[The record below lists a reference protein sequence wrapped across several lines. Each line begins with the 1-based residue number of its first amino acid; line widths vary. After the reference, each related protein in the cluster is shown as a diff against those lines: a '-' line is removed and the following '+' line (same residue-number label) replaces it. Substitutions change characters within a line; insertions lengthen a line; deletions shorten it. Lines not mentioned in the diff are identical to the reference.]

1 MSESKS
7 KGIVSW
13 PADERPRERLL
24 ARGAEK
30 LTEAELLA
38 ILLRVG
44 VRGKSAVE
52 LGRNVLNHFGSVQ
65 AMMNAPLDAW
75 QGIKGLGTA
84 KIAQLQAALELGR
97 RAALPG
103 KREETYIKKTAEA
116 ATYFAARLRG
126 LPDEH
131 FRVAYLNRQGRML
144 DDCLVA
150 EGTVD
155 NVRPQIRT
163 IISRAL
169 QTNASAL
176 IAAHNHPSGAAEP
189 SESDRLLTRDLIA
202 ACQPIGIR
210 VLDHLIVTEQ
220 AHYSFADSGSAENV
234 KKYEYAVAH
243 FERLNKW
250 LKKEGVPIRYQFN
263 FLTPKDYNQFFQK
276 LRDADLDGFRS
287 KLDVALSKTGKT

>member
-1 MSESKS
+1 MPSGTKNES
-7 KGIVSW
+7 KGILTW
-13 PADERPRERLL
+13 PEDERPRERLL
-24 ARGAEK
+24 SRGSHA
-30 LTEAELLA
+30 LTDAELIA

-52 LGRNVLNHFGSVQ
+52 LGRELIKRFGSLH
-65 AMMNAPLDAW
+65 AMMTAPLDAW
-75 QGIKGLGTA
+75 RGIKGLGTA

-97 RAALPG
+97 RASLPDN
-103 KREETYIKKTAEA
+103 RENRIIKSTEQA
-116 ATYFAARLRG
+116 AKYFMNELRG
-126 LPDEH
+126 LADEH

-163 IISRAL
+163 IIARAM

-176 IAAHNHPSGAAEP
+176 IAAHNHPSGVAEP

-202 ACQPIGIR
+202 ACQPIGIK

-220 AHYSFADSGSAENV
+220 EHFSFADSGLLDE
-234 KKYEYAVAH
+234 
-243 FERLNKW
+243 
-250 LKKEGVPIRYQFN
+250 LKLQV
-263 FLTPKDYNQFFQK
+263 
-276 LRDADLDGFRS
+276 
-287 KLDVALSKTGKT
+287 TG